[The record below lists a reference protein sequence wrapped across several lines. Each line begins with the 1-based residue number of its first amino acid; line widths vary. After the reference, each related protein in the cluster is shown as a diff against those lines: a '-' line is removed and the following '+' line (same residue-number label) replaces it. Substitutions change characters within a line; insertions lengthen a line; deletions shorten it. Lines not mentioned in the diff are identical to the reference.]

1 MLKQAALFLAF
12 FIFLVAAFVIG
23 ERSFSPVFQCC
34 IDQNKNT
41 NAGATTKEN
50 PATFGTVAS
59 SYIRCSGE
67 FIESHNGGIT
77 ALATLVIAAFTGT
90 LWISTSKQARLTR
103 ESIDLARNEFIS
115 TWRPKLRVRNIV
127 VYQPEGGEK
136 FPLFTPCRPLIG
148 KLQVVNIG
156 GTTAKIK
163 QGRII
168 VFWNESGLP
177 MELPYARSNIGVYL
191 PEASLAPGK
200 SIEPAFQSDAT
211 LPANVG
217 TISTG
222 VIGQLHL
229 YVMGSIEYDDESGIR
244 RRTNFCREYRRLN
257 WQIDG
262 RFYPVDDPDYEHEE

>member
-1 MLKQAALFLAF
+1 MLKQAAFFLAF

-41 NAGATTKEN
+41 NAGATAKEN

-59 SYIRCSGE
+59 SY
-67 FIESHNGGIT
+67 GGIT
-77 ALATLVIAAFTGT
+77 ALATLIIAAFTGT
-90 LWISTSKQARLTR
+90 LWVSTSKQARLTR

-127 VYQPEGGEK
+127 AEGGEE
-136 FPLFTPCRPLIG
+136 FPLLTPGRPLIG

-229 YVMGSIEYDDESGIR
+229 YVMGSIEYDDESCIR